1 MILDMIQTV
10 ILWVCV
16 FAMLDRFGYNRTD
29 RIVIMLTLGPILSY
43 LGWL

>member
-16 FAMLDRFGYNRTD
+16 FAMLDRFGYNQAD
-29 RIVIMLTLGPILSY
+29 RLAIMVTLSIIFGI
-43 LGWL
+43 LGWF